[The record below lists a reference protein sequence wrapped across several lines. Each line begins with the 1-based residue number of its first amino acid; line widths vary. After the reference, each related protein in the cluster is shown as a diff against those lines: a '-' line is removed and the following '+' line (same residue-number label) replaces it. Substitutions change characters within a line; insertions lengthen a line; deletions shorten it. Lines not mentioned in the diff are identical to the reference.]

1 MNNFD
6 FFSHPPN
13 IFIFKKYSNKTTFG
27 GVLFL
32 IYITIMIGIS
42 FIFIIDYV
50 YNEKYVIEYSSNF
63 NTIKKTSSSPFSYL
77 DIFNDSYSERNPI
90 KNIRLNLFKIN
101 ETSKIELSERF
112 VILDAFNDFAEM
124 KRNTTYQKKISEFGF
139 IIVYMCEDENCMLNE
154 DDYSTFDYYVHLQYD
169 GFELDHKK
177 DIPLNN
183 DNNIFFQEFYLFS
196 FDYSLIKMLNWQIIK
211 YKEIKGISRLFD
223 KLLGKK
229 NEYINGYFSLSS
241 SHVIN
246 HPIIRKNKYIPDKIT
261 KVLGEFLMTNALRQY
276 EEYKRRKISFL
287 DVLANIGALFMSLY
301 YSFGFMIKYYSKKYD
316 NYKIVKTIINK
327 NINYSKKNIIE
338 LKDFSKDSS
347 INNITINKNKT
358 ESLIYNKNNNFNNN
372 GDEDTDNKKNKK
384 DNFKKISFVQFFLNI
399 FYCKKCGKNN
409 KQEIIRIC
417 NELVTK
423 YFSVES
429 LLYNQIMLNNLF
441 KDYKWNHQELNNI
454 ESNVLISKIKKFF
467 ELL

>member
-1 MNNFD
+1 MKNFD
-6 FFSHPPN
+6 FLSHPPN

-32 IYITIMIGIS
+32 IYITIMIGIT
-42 FIFIIDYV
+42 FIYIIDYL
-50 YNEKYVIEYSSNF
+50 YNEKYIIEYSSYF
-63 NTIKKTSSSPFSYL
+63 NTKDKTSSSPFSYL
-77 DIFNDSYSERNPI
+77 DIFNGSYSENNPI
-90 KNIRLNLFKIN
+90 KNITLNLFKLN
-101 ETSKIELSERF
+101 ETSEIELSERF

-139 IIVYMCEDENCMLNE
+139 IIVYMCEDENCILNE
-154 DDYSTFDYYVHLQYD
+154 DDYSTFDYYVDLKYD

-177 DIPLNN
+177 DIPLKN

-196 FDYSLIKMLNWQIIK
+196 FDYSLIKMLNWQVIK

-223 KLLGKK
+223 KLLGNK
-229 NEYINGYFSLSS
+229 NEYTSGYISLSS
-241 SHVIN
+241 SNVIN
-246 HPIIRKNKYIPDKIT
+246 HPIIKKKYIPGKYT
-261 KVLGEFLMTNALRQY
+261 KVLGEFLMTNGLRQY
-276 EEYKRRKISFL
+276 EEYKRRKISLL
-287 DVLANIGALFMSLY
+287 DVVANIGALFMSLY
-301 YSFGFMIKYYSKKYD
+301 SSFGFIFKYYSKNYD
-316 NYKIVKTIINK
+316 NYKIIKTIINK

-347 INNITINKNKT
+347 INNNTINKNKT
-358 ESLIYNKNNNFNNN
+358 ESLIYNKNNNFNIN
-372 GDEDTDNKKNKK
+372 GDEDTDNNKIKK
-384 DNFKKISFVQFFLNI
+384 DNFKKISFIQFFLNI
-399 FYCKKCGKNN
+399 FYCKKCNKYY

-441 KDYKWNHQELNNI
+441 KDYNWNHQELNNI
-454 ESNVLISKIKKFF
+454 ESNELISKIKKNF